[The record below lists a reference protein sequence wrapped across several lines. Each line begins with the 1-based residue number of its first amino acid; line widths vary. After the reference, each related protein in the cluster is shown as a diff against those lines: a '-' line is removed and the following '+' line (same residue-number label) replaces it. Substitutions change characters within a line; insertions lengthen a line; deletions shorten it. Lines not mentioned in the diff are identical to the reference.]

1 VTQRFGPDI
10 VMMQDLFA
18 TVEARETMAEGAVLL
33 RFYALSRETELL
45 AAIDA
50 VSAEA
55 PFRHMMTP
63 GGYTM
68 SVAMTT
74 CGSAGWVTDRKGYRY
89 SPTDPISGK
98 PWPPMPTPFRALAR
112 EAAEEAGYAN
122 FQPDSCL
129 INRYEPGTKLSLH
142 QDQDERDYS
151 QPIVSVSLGLPA
163 TFLFGGP
170 KRGDPTAKFPLQH
183 GDIAVWG
190 GPSRLFFHGVATLK
204 EGTHPL
210 LDRKRIN
217 LTFRRAL
224 D

>member
-1 VTQRFGPDI
+1 
-10 VMMQDLFA
+10 MMPDLF
-18 TVEARETMAEGAVLL
+18 TEPRETMAPGALLL
-33 RFYALSRETELL
+33 RGFALPHETELL
-45 AAIDA
+45 AAIEA
-50 VSAEA
+50 VAAAA
-55 PFRHMMTP
+55 PFRNMMTP

-74 CGSAGWVTDRKGYRY
+74 CGTAGWVTDRKGYRY
-89 SPTDPISGK
+89 SPTDPLSGE
-98 PWPPMPTPFRALAR
+98 PWPPMPAPFMALAT
-112 EAAEEAGYAN
+112 EAAAEAGYAN
-122 FQPDSCL
+122 FAPDSCL

-142 QDQDERDYS
+142 QDQDEKDLS

-170 KRGDPTAKFPLQH
+170 KRGDPTAKYPLVH

-204 EGTHPL
+204 AGDHPL
-210 LDRKRIN
+210 LGKKRIN

-224 D
+224 G

>member
-1 VTQRFGPDI
+1 
-10 VMMQDLFA
+10 MMQDLFA
-18 TVEARETMAEGAVLL
+18 EPREPMAEGAVLL
-33 RFYALSRETELL
+33 RGFARPREAALL
-45 AAIDA
+45 AAIEA
-50 VSAEA
+50 VAAAA

-63 GGYTM
+63 GGHTM

-74 CGSAGWVTDRKGYRY
+74 CGEVGWVTDRKGYRY
-89 SPTDPISGK
+89 SPTDPLSGK
-98 PWPPMPTPFRALAR
+98 PWPAMPDSFRTLSA
-112 EAAEEAGYAN
+112 EAAAEAGYRD

-142 QDQDERDYS
+142 QDQDEKDYS

-170 KRGDPTAKFPLQH
+170 KRGDPTAKYPLAH
-183 GDIAVWG
+183 GDVAVWG

-204 EGTHPL
+204 DGEHAL
-210 LDRKRIN
+210 LGRKRIN

-224 D
+224 M

>member
-1 VTQRFGPDI
+1 VSFGPDI

-18 TVEARETMAEGAVLL
+18 AVEARETMAEGALLL
-33 RFYALSRETELL
+33 RGFALSRETELL

-50 VSAEA
+50 VQAEA

-98 PWPPMPTPFRALAR
+98 PWPPMPASFRALAR

-142 QDQDERDYS
+142 QDQDEKDYR
-151 QPIVSVSLGLPA
+151 QPIVSVSLGLAA

-204 EGTHPL
+204 DGTHPL